1 MLKLIIGKSNA
12 GRSSTRAGLGF
23 KIGLTCALLLSSASV
38 HADTEVILKLAH
50 VGSTP
55 SAFSAGAKAFADS
68 LNTLTKG
75 RYKVEE
81 FSGSA
86 LGNEAQIIDAVKA
99 GTIDIVIT
107 GLAGPAPAMVPE
119 LGVIVIPNLFS
130 GPEHA
135 RQVLDGPIGQSILDA
150 MTARGVI
157 GLGLGD
163 NGFRQVLLTNK
174 VVKTPADLAGLKI
187 RIPKSPTLEKVFKS
201 WGADPVAMNVD
212 DVYKALET
220 GRIDGMENA
229 IPNAASYRFF
239 DHIKHVVMNNYSYS
253 SLVFMASPDT
263 YAEMSDADK
272 KAIKEAGRAG
282 AQATRDYVASE
293 EKRLIVE
300 LKSKGVNFI
309 TDFDKQAFSDAV
321 KPVQDEIGAKYGDI
335 YKQIIS
341 LK

>member
-1 MLKLIIGKSNA
+1 MLKLIIGKRGV
-12 GRSSTRAGLGF
+12 GRSFAKAGFGF
-23 KIGLTCALLLSSASV
+23 KIGLTCTLLLSSASV
-38 HADTEVILKLAH
+38 HAETILKLAH
-50 VGSTP
+50 VGGTP
-55 SAFSAGAKAFADS
+55 SAFTAGAKAFADS
-68 LNTLTKG
+68 LNTLTQG

-130 GPEHA
+130 GPDHA
-135 RQVLDGPIGQSILDA
+135 KQVLDGPIGQSILDA

-174 VVKTPADLAGLKI
+174 AVKAPADLVGLKI

-263 YAEMSDADK
+263 YAELSDADK

-282 AQATRDYVASE
+282 AQATRDYVANE

-300 LKSKGVNFI
+300 LKAKGVNFI
-309 TDFDKQAFSDAV
+309 TDFDKKSFSDAV
-321 KPVQDEIGAKYGDI
+321 KPVQDEIGAKYGDL
-335 YKQIIS
+335 YKQIVS